1 MQWDCDEPLRPPE
14 RRASVTNLIENE
26 QLPRGSHLEA
36 PQSC

>member
-1 MQWDCDEPLRPPE
+1 MQWDRGEPLRPPE

-26 QLPRGSHLEA
+26 QLPRDSDLES